1 MLARDKSMV
10 FRDSLSTVNKN
21 LYTKF
26 LASTLKILASLYSY
40 SLRKTL
46 PCMYPWALSLRLL
59 DCTLLFI
66 FQLNLKLLPVP
77 RKMFYF
83 MT

>member
-10 FRDSLSTVNKN
+10 FRDILSTVNKN
-21 LYTKF
+21 LYIQF

-46 PCMYPWALSLRLL
+46 PCMYPWALSLRLSTSRL
-59 DCTLLFI
+59 
-66 FQLNLKLLPVP
+66 
-77 RKMFYF
+77 YF
-83 MT
+83 VVHIPPKFEIITCP

>member
-46 PCMYPWALSLRLL
+46 PCMDPWALSL
-59 DCTLLFI
+59 
-66 FQLNLKLLPVP
+66 
-77 RKMFYF
+77 
-83 MT
+83 

>member
-21 LYTKF
+21 FYTQF

-59 DCTLLFI
+59 DCTLWFI

-77 RKMFYF
+77 KKCF
-83 MT
+83 TL